1 MVARLVRDQKA
12 AGSNPATSTPGSV
25 DFPTLPG
32 FLFLAKVPVFS
43 GLQPA
48 GLQRGGKAPCGELE
62 NTTSVNFRK
71 FPVFSSV
78 NFAGLKNVGG
88 FRLPLYNFWADH
100 SSR

>member
-1 MVARLVRDQKA
+1 MQLKYKAFSLVRDQKA

-48 GLQRGGKAPCGELE
+48 GLQRGGEARISASKNPLP
-62 NTTSVNFRK
+62 VIFVDFRF
-71 FPVFSSV
+71 FP
-78 NFAGLKNVGG
+78 L
-88 FRLPLYNFWADH
+88 
-100 SSR
+100 

>member
-48 GLQRGGKAPCGELE
+48 GLQRGGEAPVWQVEKI
-62 NTTSVNFRK
+62 TSGNFRK
-71 FPVFSSV
+71 FPVFFLAEMSYLH
-78 NFAGLKNVGG
+78 F
-88 FRLPLYNFWADH
+88 
-100 SSR
+100 

>member
-32 FLFLAKVPVFS
+32 FPFLAELPVFS

-48 GLQRGGKAPCGELE
+48 GLQRGGEAPCGELE

-71 FPVFSSV
+71 FPVFSSG
-78 NFAGLKNVGG
+78 NFAGLKCWRFSTASLKFLG
-88 FRLPLYNFWADH
+88 
-100 SSR
+100 